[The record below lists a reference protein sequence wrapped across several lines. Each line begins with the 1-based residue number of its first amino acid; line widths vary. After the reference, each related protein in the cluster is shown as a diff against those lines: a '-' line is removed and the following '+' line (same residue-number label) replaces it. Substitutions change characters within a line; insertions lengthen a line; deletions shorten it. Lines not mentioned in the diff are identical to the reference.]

1 MCCNKLLGAEWSRRQ
16 SRMRSKEALRNSNA
30 PNEYNHVAN
39 ACCAVKNSTEPNGT
53 AAGTAGVLK
62 KPCEIQMSQMG
73 EPPRNRPE
81 PPVEPSDFVGSLW
94 QNRHSGCSGLVL
106 IKILK

>member
-1 MCCNKLLGAEWSRRQ
+1 
-16 SRMRSKEALRNSNA
+16 MRSKEALRNSDA
-30 PNEYNHVAN
+30 TDEYDHVAN
-39 ACCAVKNSTEPNGT
+39 ACCVVKISTEPNGA

-62 KPCEIQMSQMG
+62 KPCEIQMSWIG

-94 QNRHSGCSGLVL
+94 QNRRSGCSGLVL